1 VSNRSVLLNIILM
14 LFLGV
19 LPAAGYPTEE
29 QSFSRANT
37 LLFRSDHLAR
47 VTAPARLLYDFR
59 KTGTREDGFSD
70 TVEVQFAEALAE
82 DGKRVEVN
90 FFTGER
96 ARPVPAMTVYEGNPI
111 VMLFLQ
117 REVNELARLTG
128 GSWRHFQ
135 KQIKL
140 ALENDAEV
148 TPVTVDLQGQSIP
161 ATRIRIAPYLKDPQR
176 RQVEAFA
183 ETRYEF
189 TLSDKVPGF
198 VYAMRAVTPGSSAEP
213 AKSDSEPLRDEVLI
227 YRTLVD

>member
-29 QSFSRANT
+29 ESFSRANT
-37 LLFRSDHLAR
+37 LLFLSDHLAS
-47 VTAPARLLYDFR
+47 VTTPARLLYDFR

-96 ARPVPAMTVYEGNPI
+96 ARPVPAMTVSEGNPI

-117 REVNELARLTG
+117 REVNELGRLTG
-128 GSWRHFQ
+128 SSWRHFQ

-148 TPVTVDLQGQSIP
+148 TPVTVTLEGEAIP
-161 ATRIRIAPYLKDPQR
+161 ATRIRIAPYLEDPQR
-176 RQVEAFA
+176 RQFEAFA

-189 TLSDKVPGF
+189 TLSDEVPGF
-198 VYAMRAVTPGSSAEP
+198 VYEIHAVTPGNGADP
-213 AKSDSEPLRDEVLI
+213 AKADSEPLREEALI
-227 YRTLVD
+227 YRTVVR

>member
-1 VSNRSVLLNIILM
+1 MSKRIVPVNVVVLLL
-14 LFLGV
+14 LGMMSGTSY
-19 LPAAGYPTEE
+19 PADEE
-29 QSFSRANT
+29 NFSRANT

-70 TVEVQFAEALAE
+70 TVEVQFVEALAE
-82 DGKRVEVN
+82 DGKQVEVN

-96 ARPVPAMTVYEGNPI
+96 ARPVPAMTVSEGNPI

-117 REVNELARLTG
+117 REVNELGRLTG

-140 ALENDAEV
+140 AFENDAEV
-148 TPVTVDLQGQSIP
+148 TPVTVTLEAEAIP
-161 ATRIRIAPYLKDPQR
+161 ATRIMIAPYLEDPQR
-176 RQVEAFA
+176 RQFEAFA

-189 TLSDKVPGF
+189 TLSDAVPGF
-198 VYAMRAVTPGSSAEP
+198 VYEIHAVTPGNGADP
-213 AKSDSEPLRDEVLI
+213 AKADSEPLRDEALT
-227 YRTLVD
+227 YRTLVH